1 MNMRDKLKA
10 SSLENNEVH
19 SGSVDYD
26 LLNPSHKVL
35 KQIDVNN
42 IDLNP
47 FQPRKVIDDSTI
59 DELSKSIKENGLIQP
74 ITVRKLGKGT
84 YQLIAGE
91 RRLKATKLLG
101 ETTIYCVI
109 DDVSD
114 KESAQQSL
122 IENIDR
128 ENLSDLEIGL
138 ALRKMEGSFKS
149 IEELAAMI
157 GIART
162 NIYKY
167 WSYEALPKEGLEIL
181 LKNPK
186 VLSRKFA
193 VEIKSIL
200 NAVKED
206 TANLEVKNELL
217 RLLPDLVG
225 NKLIASELVSKLKA
239 FQPLIKKR
247 SIKIDAVIRES
258 IFSNGEK
265 VGSYFRKGNNLTISI
280 KTNKVSNNIE
290 DEILDFIQKQPLKS
304 SEN

>member
-19 SGSVDYD
+19 SGGVDYD
-26 LLNPSHKVL
+26 LLNTSHKVL
-35 KQIDVNN
+35 KLIDIKN

-47 FQPRKVIDDSTI
+47 FQPRKVIDSSTI
-59 DELSKSIKENGLIQP
+59 NDLSKSIKENGLIQP
-74 ITVRKLGKGT
+74 ISIRKVGNGA

-109 DDVSD
+109 NDVSD

-122 IENIDR
+122 IENIER

-138 ALRKMEGSFKS
+138 ALRRMESTFES
-149 IEELAAMI
+149 VEELAAMI

-181 LKNPK
+181 LKNPR

-193 VEIKSIL
+193 VEIKAILKSI
-200 NAVKED
+200 KED
-206 TANLEVKNELL
+206 KGRKKAEDHLVTM
-217 RLLPDLVG
+217 LVG
-225 NKLIASELVSKLKA
+225 LVDNKLSAAEIVKKLQRFK
-239 FQPLIKKR
+239 PEINKSSVKKKLI
-247 SIKIDAVIRES
+247 SRES
-258 IFSNGEK
+258 IVSNGET
-265 VGSYFRKGNNLTISI
+265 VGSFIRKGNTLTISI
-280 KTNKVSNNIE
+280 KTEKVSKNIE
-290 DEILDFIQKQPLKS
+290 TDILDFIQKQGLKR
-304 SEN
+304 

>member
-1 MNMRDKLKA
+1 MRDKLKA

-265 VGSYFRKGNNLTISI
+265 VGSYFRKGNNLIISI

>member
-19 SGSVDYD
+19 SGGVDYD
-26 LLNPSHKVL
+26 LLNTSHKVL
-35 KQIDVNN
+35 KQIDVKN

-47 FQPRKVIDDSTI
+47 FQPRKTIDDSTI
-59 DELSKSIKENGLIQP
+59 KDLSKSIKENGLIQP
-74 ITVRKLGKGT
+74 ISVRKVGNGT

-109 DDVSD
+109 NDVSD

-181 LKNPK
+181 LKNPR
-186 VLSRKFA
+186 VLSRKFS
-193 VEIKSIL
+193 VEIKAILKSI
-200 NAVKED
+200 KED
-206 TANLEVKNELL
+206 KVRKKAE
-217 RLLPDLVG
+217 DHLVTMLIG
-225 NKLIASELVSKLKA
+225 LVDNKLSASEIVNKLHKFKPEINKGFA
-239 FQPLIKKR
+239 KNRQ
-247 SIKIDAVIRES
+247 AAREN
-258 IFSNGEK
+258 IVSNGET
-265 VGSYFRKGNNLTISI
+265 VGSFTRKGNILTISI
-280 KTNKVSNNIE
+280 KTEKVSKNIE
-290 DEILDFIQKQPLKS
+290 TDILEFIQKQGLKI
-304 SEN
+304 